1 MLRCRCTRKEEVDVV
16 VRCGREEEVALG
28 EGGTDAGIGRLSV
41 AQPLSR
47 LAVPPLHDEG
57 GRRHQTESCERARAA
72 TMATMSKV
80 RCCGPSWTVTSRLGG
95 SVPCDNRAQRAV
107 RGELV
112 AAQVD
117 RAFRLV
123 RIARFLPV
131 AWFERCLISSEKC
144 RISSGI
150 TRPAVLAPVK
160 FWIRHDI
167 S

>member
-1 MLRCRCTRKEEVDVV
+1 MTKAVDATRRKAARARGDHGDDVKGVLPRAIVDCDVAA
-16 VRCGREEEVALG
+16 GRERTV
-28 EGGTDAGIGRLSV
+28 
-41 AQPLSR
+41 
-47 LAVPPLHDEG
+47 
-57 GRRHQTESCERARAA
+57 RH
-72 TMATMSKV
+72 
-80 RCCGPSWTVTSRLGG
+80 
-95 SVPCDNRAQRAV
+95 RAQRAV

-123 RIARFLPV
+123 RIGAR
-131 AWFERCLISSEKC
+131 FERCLISSEKC